1 MLALLAALL
10 PAATPAA
17 AAELYRDNAV
27 AVRWDNLL
35 RYTAATR
42 IASRDADLLVD
53 LNWDDGDRN
62 FAPGTISN
70 RLDLLSAL
78 DVTAGDWGLHA
89 SAAAWYDQVYRDGT
103 DASALPAG
111 NAGTAAPGHF
121 APAVRDLYGR
131 HAEWREGF
139 VYGSFTLADMPLSLR
154 VGRQTLL
161 WGESLFYDPQSIA
174 AAQAPVDYTRSV
186 GVQSAYSSDTYRPVG
201 QVSLTLQPT
210 ADLALSFYHQ
220 LEWRPTRLA
229 GSGTYFSYLDQFG
242 TGADRLYVAPGR
254 YLVRRPDRE
263 PSGKG
268 QFGLSLHAVI
278 GDVDYGLYALRYNAL
293 DPQHLLRVTEPAEAA
308 GPVGYYRLVYPGGI
322 QLYGASV
329 STSLGEGMVSGEV
342 SWRRRMPL
350 YLAGTNGSDGDI
362 YSAYVTGQ
370 TLHGQVSVTQALG
383 RSTLWDSADLNAETM
398 IDKVLDHD
406 PVSVRPQWRGIA
418 TKFRVMLE
426 PRYFRVMPNLDLTV
440 PVGLGYNISGH
451 SLGYRVQNAG
461 AADMQVGVTA
471 TYRSVWKASISL
483 TRYMGTPAK
492 QWLTDRDYLAFSL
505 SRTF

>member
-1 MLALLAALL
+1 MLAGLTLMLSAAM
-10 PAATPAA
+10 PVT
-17 AAELYRDNAV
+17 AAELYRDDAI

-35 RYTAATR
+35 RYTL
-42 IASRDADLLVD
+42 ASRVARQDTALLDD

-62 FAPGTISN
+62 FTRGLISN
-70 RLDLLSAL
+70 RLDILSAL
-78 DVTAGDWGLHA
+78 DMTAGDWGLHA
-89 SAAAWYDQVYRDGT
+89 SAAAWYDQVYRNGT
-103 DASALPAG
+103 DAPALPAA
-111 NAGTAAPGHF
+111 NAGTAAPGRF
-121 APAVRDLYGR
+121 APAVRDLYGQ

-139 VYGSFTLADMPLSLR
+139 VYGSFTVADMPLSLR

-174 AAQAPVDYTRSV
+174 AAQAPVDYTRPV

-242 TGADRLYVAPGR
+242 AGADRLYVAPGR

-293 DPQHLLRVTEPAEAA
+293 DPQHLLRVTEPATT

-329 STSLGEGMVSGEV
+329 SASVGDGMVSGEA
-342 SWRRRMPL
+342 SLRRHMPL
-350 YLAGTNGSDGDI
+350 YLAGSAGSDGSV
-362 YSAYVTGQ
+362 YNAYVTGQ
-370 TLHGQVSVTQALG
+370 TLHGQLSVTQALG
-383 RSTLWDSADLNAETM
+383 RSALWDSADLNAETM
-398 IDKVLDHD
+398 VDKVLDHD
-406 PVSVRPQWRGIA
+406 PVSFRPQWKGTA
-418 TKFRVMLE
+418 TKIRVMLE
-426 PRYFRVMPNLDLTV
+426 PRYFRVLPNLDLTV
-440 PVGLGYNISGH
+440 PIGVGYTISGH
-451 SLGYRVQNAG
+451 SFGYRVQNAG
-461 AADMQVGVTA
+461 AADMQLAVTA
-471 TYRSVWKASISL
+471 TYRSVWKASLSL
-483 TRYMGTPAK
+483 TRYMGPPAK
-492 QWLTDRDYLAFSL
+492 QWLSDRDYLAL
-505 SRTF
+505 SVTRTF